1 MLVRFVSLLDDTN
14 LFSPNEY
21 EKNDKK
27 ILKYLQWLETKKF
40 VLWTDSKKVKMSAIS
55 IENLKTLKC
64 HIFLIRH

>member
-55 IENLKTLKC
+55 IENLKTLKY
-64 HIFLIRH
+64 HIYN